1 MDHAVLPLASH
12 TRFASVVV
20 VPADTFFLIAGL
32 ALAGTATAFILLIRA
47 IDQEQRDRRRT
58 AYELVFPRDVS
69 IESVTA
75 CLRGL
80 ASISPPPRSLLG
92 RPAFVF
98 ETIAGPEGITHRLRV
113 PGELAEAAL
122 GQLRATVPGVRVRP
136 VETAAV
142 PAVSVVRELRLA
154 PDDGEIRTDQAAG
167 FATGLLA
174 AMQPLAAHDYE
185 AIIVQWIAYPV
196 HRPVARPTPQST
208 GSAAKPT
215 KSLGRWAW
223 QQLTSPEPAGTRIS
237 EDKINEQWF
246 GVVGRVG
253 AVSTARGRSRH
264 VVDRVVGQLR
274 QLDRNRARF
283 RTRPLSADHGRRVLA
298 IGQTPLIAAPIHANA
313 REVAVLVGWPLGLS
327 GATLP
332 GLKLAGGRVFAPPPE
347 LPSSGLIL
355 GYATF
360 PGLER
365 WIGIARSDTLMHM
378 LVSGPTGSGKST
390 LLLNLI
396 KQDIEAG
403 NGLILIDPNGD
414 LARDTINCITP
425 ERVGDLIYL
434 NPADDL
440 VLPLNP
446 LDCAPDDVELVADQ
460 LLKIIRDRADS
471 WGVQLDETLRA
482 ALTLLAASP
491 GMTLVELSTVLVDA
505 SLRARLVSGLDP
517 VLAPTVGEFFSRYE
531 SWPPGQQ
538 AQNASAV
545 INKITPWLGRRQIRA
560 MLGQSDPTW
569 TVRQVIDEGK
579 LLVVSLP
586 SGVIGPEAADLIGGT
601 VVSQCWNAVQGRIA
615 RDRANRRPVSMIIDE
630 LPRFLRGGSDLA
642 DILARARGHGLGLV
656 GAIQHIAQVPPN
668 LRAALLSEA
677 RNKVV
682 FQPAAD
688 DGALFARHLPGVTA
702 DDLLALEPRTAV
714 ASLVVGGQVMAPVT
728 IATYPPPQPSG
739 QGDAARH
746 ASRLRYGR
754 DRAEVETQI
763 QERRRGPGP
772 GPRRTRRLP

>member
-1 MDHAVLPLASH
+1 MAKSVDRLVNTGQGAWMDHAVLPLASH

-98 ETIAGPEGITHRLRV
+98 ETIAGPDDITHRLRV
-113 PGELAEAAL
+113 PGELAEATL

-396 KQDIEAG
+396 
-403 NGLILIDPNGD
+403 
-414 LARDTINCITP
+414 
-425 ERVGDLIYL
+425 YL

-517 VLAPTVGEFFSRYE
+517 VLAPTVGEFFSRNE
-531 SWPPGQQ
+531 TWPPGQQ

-545 INKITPWLGRRQIRA
+545 INKITPWLGRRQ
-560 MLGQSDPTW
+560 
-569 TVRQVIDEGK
+569 
-579 LLVVSLP
+579 
-586 SGVIGPEAADLIGGT
+586 
-601 VVSQCWNAVQGRIA
+601 
-615 RDRANRRPVSMIIDE
+615 
-630 LPRFLRGGSDLA
+630 LR
-642 DILARARGHGLGLV
+642 
-656 GAIQHIAQVPPN
+656 
-668 LRAALLSEA
+668 
-677 RNKVV
+677 
-682 FQPAAD
+682 
-688 DGALFARHLPGVTA
+688 
-702 DDLLALEPRTAV
+702 
-714 ASLVVGGQVMAPVT
+714 
-728 IATYPPPQPSG
+728 
-739 QGDAARH
+739 
-746 ASRLRYGR
+746 
-754 DRAEVETQI
+754 
-763 QERRRGPGP
+763 
-772 GPRRTRRLP
+772 

>member
-1 MDHAVLPLASH
+1 MMASAGAVLSEIMWLRNSMITDGSH
-12 TRFASVVV
+12 PPHVDPD
-20 VPADTFFLIAGL
+20 PAQTPSS
-32 ALAGTATAFILLIRA
+32 TAPQPTT
-47 IDQEQRDRRRT
+47 QQPW
-58 AYELVFPRDVS
+58 VFPRDVS

-98 ETIAGPEGITHRLRV
+98 ETIAGPDSITHRLRV
-113 PGELAEAAL
+113 PGGLAEATL
-122 GQLRATVPGVRVRP
+122 GQLRATIPGVRVRP

-154 PDDGEIRTDQAAG
+154 PGDGEIRTDQAAG

-185 AIIVQWIAYPV
+185 AIIVQWTVYPV
-196 HRPVARPTPQST
+196 HRPVARPTQQPT
-208 GSAAKPT
+208 GSATAKPT

-223 QQLTSPEPAGTRIS
+223 QQLTTPEPAGTRIS

-327 GATLP
+327 GA
-332 GLKLAGGRVFAPPPE
+332 
-347 LPSSGLIL
+347 
-355 GYATF
+355 
-360 PGLER
+360 
-365 WIGIARSDTLMHM
+365 
-378 LVSGPTGSGKST
+378 TGSGKST